1 LAGGADVK
9 PLKSVIYRQ
18 IPRADTALIARAAQF
33 GVADLHGALGL
44 VAGRMSLMSPAMK
57 PIAGGQRVCGPAIT
71 AWNFPGDN
79 LAIHAAL
86 DTAQAGDVLV
96 FTNGGGH
103 QGALWGDVACGF
115 AVKTGVAGAIIHG
128 ACRDTDAIRALGF
141 PVWTTHVSV
150 EQPEKRGPAAVNVP
164 IVADGVLV
172 EPGDIVAADADG
184 VVVIPRALLAET
196 VAGAEARAAKEVTF
210 RERIAAGERPL
221 DVLAIRPMIEDA
233 GVEPKDGSWED
244 DASQGN
250 GA

>member
-1 LAGGADVK
+1 MK
-9 PLKSVIYRQ
+9 PMKSVIYRN
-18 IPRADTALIARAAQF
+18 IPRPDPALLARAAEF

-44 VAGRMSLMSPAMK
+44 VAGRMCLMSPNMR
-57 PIAGGQRVCGPAIT
+57 PIAPGQRLCGPAIT

-115 AVKTGVAGAIIHG
+115 AVKKGVAGAVVHG
-128 ACRDTDAIRALGF
+128 ACRDTDAIRDLGF
-141 PVWTTHVSV
+141 PVWSTHISV

-184 VVVIPRALLAET
+184 VVVIPLALLAQA
-196 VAGAEARAAKEVTF
+196 VAGAEARAANEVKI
-210 RERIAAGERPL
+210 RARIAAGELPL
-221 DVLAIRPMIEDA
+221 DILGIRAIIENA
-233 GVEPKDGSWED
+233 GIKQKDGTWQD
-244 DASQGN
+244 DQG
-250 GA
+250 

>member
-1 LAGGADVK
+1 MK
-9 PLKSVIYRQ
+9 PMKSVIYRQ
-18 IPRADTALIARAAQF
+18 IPRPDPALLARATEF

-44 VAGRMSLMSPAMK
+44 VAGRMCLMSPAMK
-57 PIAGGQRVCGPAIT
+57 PIAQGQRICGPAIT

-115 AVKTGVAGAIIHG
+115 AVKKGVAGAVVHG

-172 EPGDIVAADADG
+172 EPGDIIAADADG
-184 VVVIPRALLAET
+184 VVVIPRALLAKAVE
-196 VAGAEARAAKEVTF
+196 GAEARATNEVGI
-210 RERIAAGERPL
+210 RARIAAGELPL
-221 DVLAIRPMIEDA
+221 DILGIRATIASTGIEQ
-233 GVEPKDGSWED
+233 KDGTWQD
-244 DASQGN
+244 DQG
-250 GA
+250 

>member
-1 LAGGADVK
+1 MK
-9 PLKSVIYRQ
+9 PLKPVIYNR
-18 IPRADTALIARAAQF
+18 IPRPDAELLARAAEF

-44 VAGRMSLMSPAMK
+44 VTGRMCLMSPAMR
-57 PIAGGQRVCGPAIT
+57 PIAPGQRLCGPAIT

-79 LAIHAAL
+79 LAIHLAL

-115 AVKTGVAGAIIHG
+115 AVKKGVAGAVVHG

-141 PVWTTHVSV
+141 PVWSTHISV

-164 IVADGVLV
+164 IVADNVLV

-184 VVVIPRALLAET
+184 VVVIPRALLRQAVE
-196 VAGAEARAAKEVTF
+196 GAEARAANEVTI
-210 RERIAAGERPL
+210 RSRIAAGELPL
-221 DVLAIRPMIEDA
+221 DILGIRAVVENA
-233 GVEPKDGSWED
+233 GIARKDCFWFED
-244 DASQGN
+244 DAE
-250 GA
+250 A

>member
-1 LAGGADVK
+1 MK
-9 PLKSVIYRQ
+9 PMKSVIYNQ
-18 IPRADTALIARAAQF
+18 IPRPDPALLARAAEF

-44 VAGRMSLMSPAMK
+44 VAGRMSLMSPNMN
-57 PIAGGQRVCGPAIT
+57 PIAPGQKLCGPAIT

-79 LAIHAAL
+79 LAIHIAL

-115 AVKTGVAGAIIHG
+115 AKKKGVAGAVVHG
-128 ACRDTDAIRALGF
+128 ACRDTDAIRDMGF
-141 PVWTTHVSV
+141 PVWSTHISV

-184 VVVIPRALLAET
+184 VVVIPRALLAKT
-196 VAGAEARAAKEVTF
+196 VEGAEARAANEV
-210 RERIAAGERPL
+210 RIRARIAAGELPL
-221 DVLAIRPMIEDA
+221 DILGIRAVIENL
-233 GVEPKDGSWED
+233 GIERKDCSWEED
-244 DASQGN
+244 QG
-250 GA
+250 